1 MERKIII
8 FLEINKKEIGQIGSG
23 KKKQTKI
30 LDIASLQTLYKQDN
44 IEEILKDYGLVIIDE
59 CHHISAFS
67 FERVLKSVRAK
78 YVYGLTAT
86 PIRKDGQHPIIYMQC
101 GNVRYRVS
109 NKELKQNKKME
120 HTVIVKKTNY
130 KYIPKEPKD
139 KILISEILTDV
150 AKCNYRNN
158 IIIQDIKNAVQQNR
172 VPIVLTERVEHLEIL
187 KNKLEELNLNIPI
200 VIYKGNMGKKKIEEF
215 KQLIEDADKQNKSRI
230 ILATSTSIGEGFDD
244 SRLDTLF
251 LTMPVSWKGRI
262 IQYVGRLHR
271 EHIEKTKVIVYDY
284 LDNMK
289 VLDKMYNRRLK
300 GYKVAGY
307 EIFEED

>member
-1 MERKIII
+1 M
-8 FLEINKKEIGQIGSG
+8 
-23 KKKQTKI
+23 
-30 LDIASLQTLYKQDN
+30 
-44 IEEILKDYGLVIIDE
+44 LKDYGLVIVDE

-67 FERVLKSVRAK
+67 FEQVLKNVRAK
-78 YVYGLTAT
+78 KVYGLTAT

-101 GNVRYRVS
+101 GNIRYRVS
-109 NKELKQNKKME
+109 NKELKQNKEME

-130 KYIPKEPKD
+130 RYIPKEVKD
-139 KILISEILTDV
+139 KILISEILTDI
-150 AKCNYRNN
+150 AQCDYRNN
-158 IIIQDIKNAVQQNR
+158 IIVNDIKDVVEQNR
-172 VPIVLTERVEHLEIL
+172 VPIVLTERIEHLEIL
-187 KNKLEELNLNIPI
+187 RNKLEKLNLGVPI
-200 VIYKGNMGKKKIEEF
+200 VIYKGNMGKKKMKEF
-215 KQLIEDADKQNKSRI
+215 KELVINADNEIKTRI

-271 EHIEKTKVIVYDY
+271 EHIDKDKVLVYDY

-300 GYKVAGY
+300 GYKIAGY
-307 EIFEED
+307 EIVEDE